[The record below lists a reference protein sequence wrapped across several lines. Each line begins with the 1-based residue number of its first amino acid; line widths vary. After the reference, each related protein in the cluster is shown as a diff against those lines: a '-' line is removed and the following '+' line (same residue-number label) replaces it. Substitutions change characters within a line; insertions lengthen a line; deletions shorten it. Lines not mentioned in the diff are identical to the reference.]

1 MPAARSVSRRTQRGD
16 AMLEALI
23 AMVLLGT
30 IGLGLSYAAARTLN
44 SQRYLN
50 TQNVAVT
57 QMRQALQQIGV
68 TALCAD
74 ASTPSAVIANQ
85 TFVLDRS
92 CQSVSVTVMASLPD
106 GSNPITL
113 RGTATPVTTLSL
125 STPSTT
131 ASQALFG
138 GDGRIVLQP

>member
-1 MPAARSVSRRTQRGD
+1 MPAARSVDRRTQRGD

-23 AMVLLGT
+23 AIVLLGT

-50 TQNVAVT
+50 TQNAAVT
-57 QMRQALQQIGV
+57 QMRQALQQTGV
-68 TALCAD
+68 TTLCA
-74 ASTPSAVIANQ
+74 AAVGPSTTIANQ
-85 TFVLDRS
+85 TFVLDRD
-92 CQSVSVTVMASLPD
+92 CQSTAVDVTAMLPD
-106 GSNPITL
+106 GSEPIGLSSTV
-113 RGTATPVTTLSL
+113 TPVTTMGL

-131 ASQALFG
+131 ASRALFG